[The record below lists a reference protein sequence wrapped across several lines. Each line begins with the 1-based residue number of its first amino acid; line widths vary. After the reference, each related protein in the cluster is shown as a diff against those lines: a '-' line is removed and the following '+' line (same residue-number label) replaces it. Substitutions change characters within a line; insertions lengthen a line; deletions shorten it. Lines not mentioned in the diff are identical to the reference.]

1 MNKAE
6 KLQEEIF
13 KKMSHDERLKL
24 WEGLFILAKEL
35 VGDKLIYYDGKIK
48 RSKRTFSKN
57 NNKNLKINK
66 QKYQA

>member
-13 KKMSHDERLKL
+13 KKMRPDERLKL
-24 WEGLFILAKEL
+24 WAGLFLLAKEL
-35 VGDKLIYYDGKIK
+35 VGDKLIYYDGKIR

-57 NNKNLKINK
+57 SKNFR
-66 QKYQA
+66 

>member
-13 KKMSHDERLKL
+13 KKMTLDERLKL
-24 WEGLFILAKEL
+24 WAGLFILAKEL

-48 RSKRTFSKN
+48 RSKRAFSKN

>member
-13 KKMSHDERLKL
+13 KKITPDERLKL
-24 WEGLFILAKEL
+24 WAGLFILAKEL
-35 VGDKLIYYDGKIK
+35 VGDKLIYYDWKIR

-57 NNKNLKINK
+57 SKKF
-66 QKYQA
+66 

>member
-6 KLQEEIF
+6 KLQEKIF
-13 KKMSHDERLKL
+13 KKITPDERLKF
-24 WEGLFILAKEL
+24 WAGLFILAKEL

-57 NNKNLKINK
+57 TKKNLKINK
-66 QKYQA
+66 QKYRA

>member
-6 KLQEEIF
+6 KLQEKIF
-13 KKMSHDERLKL
+13 KKMTSDERLKL
-24 WEGLFILAKEL
+24 WAGLFILAKEL